1 VTDPAHPLFGRR
13 FPVIS
18 VTASPRAQGH
28 VYVAYRERMVLMIP
42 LPATSLQPTRRGA
55 ATKLTLDA
63 IQDLVTLAG
72 ESEDACPSSHA
83 TSGSASPTT
92 CAATPSPT
100 SRPFCGR

>member
-1 VTDPAHPLFGRR
+1 MTSSA
-13 FPVIS
+13 
-18 VTASPRAQGH
+18 RAQGH
-28 VYVAYRERMVLMIP
+28 VYVAYGERIVLMIP
-42 LPATSLQPTRRGA
+42 LPATSLQPMRRGA

-72 ESEDACPSSHA
+72 ESEDACPPSHA

-92 CAATPSPT
+92 CAAPSLPT

>member
-28 VYVAYRERMVLMIP
+28 VYVAYRRSMVLMIP
-42 LPATSLQPTRRGA
+42 LPATSLRPMRQGA
-55 ATKLTLDA
+55 ATKLTLEA
-63 IQDLVTLAG
+63 IQDLVALAG

-83 TSGSASPTT
+83 TSGSASPESS
-92 CAATPSPT
+92 AAKPSPT
-100 SRPFCGR
+100 SRRSCGR